1 MENEKYVA
9 QKKYHAKNR
18 QTLTLSFM
26 KSTEQEL
33 LDYLETVP
41 NKAGY
46 IKNLIRDDIINKTES
61 TDISSSLNKVKEIVR
76 SYYNY
81 ENGDDFSFYAAG
93 CMEELVDL
101 LQIRGT

>member
-1 MENEKYVA
+1 MESDKYTA

-26 KSTEQEL
+26 KSTEQDL

-46 IKNLIRDDIINKTES
+46 IKELIREDIKNHPERFNK
-61 TDISSSLNKVKEIVR
+61 
-76 SYYNY
+76 
-81 ENGDDFSFYAAG
+81 
-93 CMEELVDL
+93 
-101 LQIRGT
+101 

>member
-1 MENEKYVA
+1 MERDKYSA

-46 IKNLIRDDIINKTES
+46 IKNLIREDMKRIKESQKISCDRDICFKNDANGIGCEECVVNKS
-61 TDISSSLNKVKEIVR
+61 K
-76 SYYNY
+76 
-81 ENGDDFSFYAAG
+81 
-93 CMEELVDL
+93 
-101 LQIRGT
+101 